1 MRAREL
7 LLILGAAA
15 LVAVVLLAGP
25 WLSGDRDARRGHRLT
40 QPLRLEAE
48 SETAYRNFV
57 LGLRTHHYRVQPR
70 GEADHL
76 DVFYDT
82 ADWEL
87 LRGGYSYRFRNRLK
101 RSGKKKY
108 AVRLEREPRFTPE
121 GEQKLDLVSNLP
133 QAVGEAIASGEWDRA
148 VVADAGLAAPER
160 LRGLLVEL
168 GIAPE
173 RLEPRLV
180 GELHRERFDVTDK
193 GRRWFEL
200 DHEVWRFRPFSE
212 SGTAASVRIEDIVVD
227 TRLKEGDPELVRRVR
242 TMDEYAEVAPGV
254 RASER
259 APHERAVDALGW
271 N

>member
-1 MRAREL
+1 
-7 LLILGAAA
+7 LILGAAA

-25 WLSGDRDARRGHRLT
+25 WLTGDRDTRPAHRLT
-40 QPLRLEAE
+40 QPLRLAAE
-48 SETAYRNFV
+48 SDAAYRNFL
-57 LGLRTHHYRVQPR
+57 LGLRTHHYRLQPR

-82 ADWEL
+82 ADWDL
-87 LRGGYSYRFRNRLK
+87 LQSGYSYRFRNRLQ

-121 GEQKLDLVSNLP
+121 GEQKLDLVSDLP
-133 QAVGEAIASGEWDRA
+133 RAIGEAIAGGEWDRA
-148 VVADAGLAAPER
+148 VSSDAGLEAPER
-160 LRGLLVEL
+160 LRGLLAEL

-173 RLEPRLV
+173 RLAPRLV

-200 DHEVWRFRPFSE
+200 DHEVWSFRPFSE
-212 SGTAASVRIEDIVVD
+212 SSPPASVRVEDIVVD

-242 TMDEYAEVAPGV
+242 TMDQYAEVAAGV
-254 RASER
+254 SASDR
-259 APHERAVDALGW
+259 APHERAVEALGR